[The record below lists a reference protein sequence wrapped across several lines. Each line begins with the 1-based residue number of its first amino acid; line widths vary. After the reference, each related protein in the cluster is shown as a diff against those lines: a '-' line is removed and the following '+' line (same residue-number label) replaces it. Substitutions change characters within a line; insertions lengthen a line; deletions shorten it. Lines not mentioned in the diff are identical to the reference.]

1 MKPIELRVRPAGASD
16 LPVALQ
22 ILTQAAEWEASR
34 GMVSPWPVPFPEDRV
49 RPSLERGELFLAEGA
64 DGQSIATVTLQWEDP
79 PFWGERPPDAG
90 YIHRLAVR
98 REFGGRGAGYAILR
112 WAEDQ
117 VRAKGRQW
125 LRLDTL
131 TARERLHEYYQDFGF
146 LPVGRL
152 TVRGL
157 DVTLFEKRVPASAEG
172 GEAPSGAHG
181 GATPSVR
188 GPK

>member
-1 MKPIELRVRPAGASD
+1 MKAIELRVRPAGAPD

-22 ILTQAAEWEASR
+22 ILTRAAEWEASR

-64 DGQSIATVTLQWEDP
+64 DGRSIATVTLQWEDP
-79 PFWGERPPDAG
+79 TFWGERPPDAG
-90 YIHRLAVR
+90 YVHRLAVR
-98 REFGGRGAGYAILR
+98 REFAGRGAGYAILR

-117 VRAKGRQW
+117 VGARGREW

-131 TARERLHEYYQDFGF
+131 TARERLHEYYEDFGF

-152 TVRGL
+152 TVRAL
-157 DVTLFEKRVPASAEG
+157 DVTLFEKRVRPASANGRPRLEG
-172 GEAPSGAHG
+172 VPERPS
-181 GATPSVR
+181 
-188 GPK
+188 